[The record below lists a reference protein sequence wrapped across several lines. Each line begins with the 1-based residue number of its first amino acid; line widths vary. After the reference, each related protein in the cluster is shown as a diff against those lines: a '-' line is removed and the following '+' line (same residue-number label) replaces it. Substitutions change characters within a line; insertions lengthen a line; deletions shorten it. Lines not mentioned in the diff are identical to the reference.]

1 MQYVL
6 FTDNL
11 SDLAIDDCCRE
22 VKIAGFEGLDITM
35 RPGGHVPPEQ
45 AEMKLSAARQA
56 ADAAGIAI
64 PMAST
69 AVTSAESPHA
79 EDVFAAAAHYGVRRL
94 KLGYWGYQ
102 PFGKIQEQL
111 DATRRQLASV
121 VALGKKYHVLP
132 CVHIHSGNVLSNN
145 GPITYLLLKDFAP
158 DEVGAY
164 VDPMHMT
171 AEGGVEGWRIGLDL
185 LAPWV
190 ALVGVKNFRWRE
202 TERDAHGQLR
212 FRTEYVPLADGQA
225 PLPDFFACLRQ
236 IGYDGVVSLHSE
248 YKGGG
253 SFRRLDTPELLQQST
268 EDLRYLKTVV

>member
-1 MQYVL
+1 
-6 FTDNL
+6 
-11 SDLAIDDCCRE
+11 
-22 VKIAGFEGLDITM
+22 M

-111 DATRRQLASV
+111 DATRLQLASV

-164 VDPMHMT
+164 VDPMHMA

>member
-11 SDLAIDDCCRE
+11 SDLTVEACCRE
-22 VKIAGFEGLDITM
+22 VKAAGFDGLDITM

-56 ADAAGIAI
+56 ADAEGISI

-69 AVTSAESPHA
+69 SVTAADSPHA
-79 EDVFAAAAHYGVRRL
+79 EEVFAAAAHYGVRRL

-102 PFGKIQEQL
+102 PFGEIQEQL
-111 DATRRQLASV
+111 DATRKQLDSV
-121 VALGKKYHVLP
+121 VALGQRYHVLP
-132 CVHIHSGNVLSNN
+132 CIHIHSGNVISNN
-145 GPITYLLLKDFAP
+145 GPITYLLLKDRAP
-158 DEVGAY
+158 HEVGAY

-190 ALVGVKNFRWRE
+190 ALVGVKNFHFIE
-202 TERDAHGQLR
+202 TGRDDRGQMR
-212 FRTEYVPLADGQA
+212 FRTEYTPLADGMA
-225 PLPDFFACLRQ
+225 PLPEFFACLKQ
-236 IGYDGVVSLHSE
+236 IQYDGIVSLHSE

-253 SFRRLDTPELLQQST
+253 SFRRLETPELLKQSA
-268 EDLRYLKTVV
+268 EDLRYLKSIV